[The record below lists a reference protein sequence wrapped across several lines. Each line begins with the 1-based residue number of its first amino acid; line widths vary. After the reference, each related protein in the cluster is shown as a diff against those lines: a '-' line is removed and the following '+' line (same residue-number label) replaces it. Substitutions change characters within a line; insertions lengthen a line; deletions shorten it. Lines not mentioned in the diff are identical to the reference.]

1 MGRRLATVIL
11 GVAFAVPAVA
21 GQLEGVNM
29 PDTATVGS
37 ATLVLNG
44 LGLRAKKVAFIKI
57 KVYVAGLYLPA
68 KTTDADAIVRTD
80 EPRQL
85 VMEFLYKEV
94 SHDKLVEGWN
104 EGFNANSPDA
114 VNEIKDRIDTF
125 MSMWP
130 TMRAGDRAV
139 LTYVPGA
146 GTTVEIRGEKK
157 GTIPGADFA
166 SAMFNI
172 WLGANPPTAELK
184 DGLLGNR

>member
-1 MGRRLATVIL
+1 MGRKLATLLL
-11 GVAFAVPAVA
+11 GVALAAPVSA

-29 PDTATVGS
+29 PDTTTVGG

-44 LGLRAKKVAFIKI
+44 MGLRAKKITFLKI

-68 KTTDADAIVRTD
+68 KSMDPNAIMNTD

-85 VMEFLYKEV
+85 VMEFLYKQV
-94 SHDKLVEGWN
+94 SRDQLVEAWM

-114 VNEIKDRIDTF
+114 VDSIKAQIDKF
-125 MSMWP
+125 IAMWP
-130 TMRAGDRAV
+130 AMRSGDRAV

-146 GTTVEIRGEKK
+146 GTTIEIRGENK

-166 SAMFNI
+166 SAMFGI
-172 WLGANPPTAELK
+172 WLGANPPSAELK
-184 DGLLGNR
+184 DGLLGNH